1 MQCKQLVDELRSS
14 LADNLDDAAD
24 TDTVLNG
31 KVVKLQNNIISI
43 RKEKQ
48 IAIDKCNKLDQVV
61 RTLKVNINCLNY
73 NISKKW
79 RLRRILTVL

>member
-48 IAIDKCNKLDQVV
+48 SAIDKCNKLDQVV